1 MGVVV
6 WAASHAVGSP
16 TGAGATARLA
26 VGVVAG
32 AAAYAAIVVV
42 LRVEEAR
49 EVVARF
55 ARR

>member
-1 MGVVV
+1 V
-6 WAASHAVGSP
+6 
-16 TGAGATARLA
+16 
-26 VGVVAG
+26 VGVVSG
-32 AAAYAAIVVV
+32 AVTYVVLIML